1 MWQASGWW
9 DLVETEMESRG
20 WFRGG
25 TEGIRG
31 RYSFEP
37 RNSSCILRG
46 SVRFFALTWRPAI
59 SPQVFPDSNCNS
71 DSLSA
76 TVVQRKAQA
85 QNPLRRFTPCDLLQL
100 QSSSRSWSNGGWS
113 CRCCPYAETDCM
125 AVQWRLSVEVNGP
138 APPSN
143 ESNPLCDLCAILKWR
158 KMVVIVSHLL
168 TQKDRTS
175 VSVHWWGQS
184 RRRGNSYITNGER
197 REIHKTHRMGHYS
210 QANSKRV
217 WPKCRRKKTTLK
229 VVDMRGERAT
239 QHGNVEVTGFCLS
252 ACDFPPIATLQISTP
267 KQIHAQKSWRGH
279 GPAIPEWSICRA
291 DGVSTLLSLLC
302 TFIFLVENCLKMVEF
317 VNLMFVA
324 GSIAPSKSASYS
336 WPISSTKARTIFLR
350 IYGPVVPHHCFPT
363 WSLRATVGF

>member
-1 MWQASGWW
+1 MGNVVPNKRGFRHPISEQEGGADQMWQASGWW
-9 DLVETEMESRG
+9 DLVEMEMESRG

-100 QSSSRSWSNGGWS
+100 HSSSRNWSNGGWS

-125 AVQWRLSVEVNGP
+125 AVQWSLSAEVNGL

-143 ESNPLCDLCAILKWR
+143 ESNPRCDLCAILKWR
-158 KMVVIVSHLL
+158 KMVVSVSHLL

-175 VSVHWWGQS
+175 VSVHWWGQ
-184 RRRGNSYITNGER
+184 RYSYITNGER

-210 QANSKRV
+210 QANSKQVGGVR
-217 WPKCRRKKTTLK
+217 PKCRRKRTTLK
-229 VVDMRGERAT
+229 MVDMRGERAT

-291 DGVSTLLSLLC
+291 DGSQHCYHCYVHLYSCFSRWELL
-302 TFIFLVENCLKMVEF
+302 EN
-317 VNLMFVA
+317 
-324 GSIAPSKSASYS
+324 S
-336 WPISSTKARTIFLR
+336 W
-350 IYGPVVPHHCFPT
+350 V
-363 WSLRATVGF
+363 W